1 MLKFLSHNEM
11 INCEQHT
18 YVERSRSMRKNKYRQ
33 MEQVILFCGILLLSS
48 SCVAVKEY
56 QKVNLNDPDM
66 ELMANK
72 IEKFETNFQVY
83 REGASGANGGKSG
96 GGCGCN

>member
-1 MLKFLSHNEM
+1 MKTKLS
-11 INCEQHT
+11 
-18 YVERSRSMRKNKYRQ
+18 
-33 MEQVILFCGILLLSS
+33 ILFFLLLFLN

-56 QKVNLNDPDM
+56 EKININDPDM
-66 ELMANK
+66 LLADRKEK
-72 IEKFETNFQVY
+72 IFETTFQIY

>member
-1 MLKFLSHNEM
+1 MIRKAFL
-11 INCEQHT
+11 I
-18 YVERSRSMRKNKYRQ
+18 
-33 MEQVILFCGILLLSS
+33 IGIATTIT

-56 QKVNLNDPDM
+56 EKVNINDPDM
-66 ELMANK
+66 VLAQRK
-72 IEKFETNFQVY
+72 IDRFETNAQVY